1 MRARI
6 YPLALGKIL
15 HHSISNI
22 NQEVAGLMV
31 GKVVSDV
38 VEVWDAI
45 TGSQQGTPGYV
56 KLEESVMALVAE
68 VLMENLP
75 DLYIVGWYHSHPGL
89 NVFMSPIDVETQKA
103 YQAMFPKAIA
113 LVIDPLEFSTSWK
126 ISDLKI
132 GVFRVDKNRG
142 VVPVRFTLGL
152 QRRKVLESTLIGLQT
167 IDLIP
172 KKPDVQADELVKVS
186 AAEKIEDADYIVK
199 FFSKAKKFFSKN
211 KG

>member
-15 HHSISNI
+15 YHSISNI

-31 GKVVSDV
+31 GKAVSDV
-38 VEVWDAI
+38 VEVWDAV
-45 TGSQQGTPGYV
+45 TGIQQSTPAYV

-113 LVIDPLEFSTSWK
+113 LVIDPLQFSVSWK
-126 ISDLKI
+126 VSDLKI
-132 GVFRVDKNRG
+132 GVFRIDKNGR

-152 QRRKVLESTLIGLQT
+152 QRRKVLESTLIGLQML
-167 IDLIP
+167 DLIP
-172 KKPDVQADELVKVS
+172 KKADVLDEGGVKTS
-186 AAEKIEDADYIVK
+186 TAKILDIDHIVK
-199 FFSKAKKFFSKN
+199 FFSKTKKFLPTK

>member
-15 HHSISNI
+15 HHSISNL

-38 VEVWDAI
+38 VEVWDAV
-45 TGSQQGTPGYV
+45 TGLQQSSPAYV

-68 VLMENLP
+68 VLVDNIP

-89 NVFMSPIDVETQKA
+89 NVFMSPIDIETQKA

-113 LVIDPLEFSTSWK
+113 LVIDPVQFSASWK
-126 ISDLKI
+126 VSDLKI
-132 GVFRVDKNRG
+132 GVFRIDKNEK

-152 QRRKVLESTLIGLQT
+152 QRHKVLESTLIGLQM

-172 KKPDVQADELVKVS
+172 KKPDTN
-186 AAEKIEDADYIVK
+186 EDAKGSTTKMLDIDSIVK
-199 FFSKAKKFFSKN
+199 FFSKTKKLLPN
-211 KG
+211 KKG

>member
-15 HHSISNI
+15 HHSISNL

-38 VEVWDAI
+38 VEVWDAV
-45 TGSQQGTPGYV
+45 TGLQQSSPAYV

-68 VLMENLP
+68 VLVENIP

-89 NVFMSPIDVETQKA
+89 NVFMSPIDIETQKA

-113 LVIDPLEFSTSWK
+113 LVIDPVQFSASWK
-126 ISDLKI
+126 VSDLKI
-132 GVFRVDKNRG
+132 GVFRIDKNEK

-152 QRRKVLESTLIGLQT
+152 QRHKVLESTLIGLQM

-172 KKPDVQADELVKVS
+172 KKPATN
-186 AAEKIEDADYIVK
+186 EDAKGSTTKMLDIDSIVK
-199 FFSKAKKFFSKN
+199 FFSKTKKLLPN
-211 KG
+211 KKG

>member
-15 HHSISNI
+15 HHTIANL
-22 NQEVAGLMV
+22 NQEVAGLMI

-38 VEVWDAI
+38 VEVWDAV
-45 TGSQQGTPGYV
+45 TGLQQSSPAYV

-68 VLMENLP
+68 VLMENIP

-113 LVIDPLEFSTSWK
+113 LVIDPLQFSVSWK
-126 ISDLKI
+126 VSDLKI
-132 GVFRVDKNRG
+132 GVFRIDKNEK

-152 QRRKVLESTLIGLQT
+152 QRRKVLESTLIGLQML
-167 IDLIP
+167 DLIP
-172 KKPDVQADELVKVS
+172 KKTDIANEER
-186 AAEKIEDADYIVK
+186 AKISTAKMLDIDNIVK
-199 FFSKAKKFFSKN
+199 FFSKTKKLLPSK